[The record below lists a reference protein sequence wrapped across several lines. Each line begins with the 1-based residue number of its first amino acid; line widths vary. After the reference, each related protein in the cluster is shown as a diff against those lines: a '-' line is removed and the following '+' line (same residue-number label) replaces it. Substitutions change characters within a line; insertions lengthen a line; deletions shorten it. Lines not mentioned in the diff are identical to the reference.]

1 MSIIYGVQMKENI
14 KILVPYDG
22 STHSKNAVYEAID
35 LAKKYSGSVT
45 LLNVHWD
52 PGATG
57 SYDGTEIRDQPVI
70 KLFEDIENDLKQSG
84 VSYELRYENDANAP
98 KVILNA
104 SKEGGYDAIIMG
116 CRGLGGA
123 RAWLLGSVST
133 RVAAEALCPVIIVK

>member
-1 MSIIYGVQMKENI
+1 MKENL

-22 STHSKNAVYEAID
+22 STHSQKAVTEAID

-52 PGATG
+52 RGATG
-57 SYDGTEIRDQPVI
+57 TYDGTEIRDQPVLR
-70 KLFEDIENDLKQSG
+70 LFEDMEKKLKDSD
-84 VSYELRYENDANAP
+84 VSYELKYENDPNAP
-98 KVILNA
+98 SVILNNL
-104 SKEGGYDAIIMG
+104 KDGGYDAIVMG

-133 RVAAEALCPVIIVK
+133 RVAAEAPCPVIIVK